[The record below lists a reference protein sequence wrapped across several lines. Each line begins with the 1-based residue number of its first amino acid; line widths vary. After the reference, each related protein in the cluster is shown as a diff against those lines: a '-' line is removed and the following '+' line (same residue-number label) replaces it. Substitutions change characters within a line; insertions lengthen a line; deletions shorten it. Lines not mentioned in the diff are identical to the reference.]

1 MGSWN
6 ILNLKIKMAK
16 NKMSSS
22 ISMKDIVCI
31 MIIVIL
37 LVTLYYYF
45 NNKFKIL
52 FGRTTD
58 LNDRLI
64 SQKNLINEQSQMLS
78 ALNHETQMLKNF
90 AKKTNEKFVPSSAVD
105 NKNFNPKEYNLDTE
119 ISKELEELLN
129 SEEEEVADINEF
141 EDEKN
146 STSSFISCREFKGHR
161 KGWIFK
167 KGEKGTGYYLD
178 KVENESNV
186 EEEQSKVEEEK
197 SKVDEEKPKVEEE
210 TWYYFIRQENN
221 EEAIQK
227 LKETIDSVN
236 EPCYVDDM
244 SVFYLDTENLVSAQT
259 AKEMSKIDVNSY
271 QFHRKYDGI
280 LKFDKI
286 SFKLKKKDKDKRKLE
301 KIFDKLGYG
310 KIDDYISDE
319 DIDTDDLGSSSE
331 SESESDS
338 DTGSGSG
345 SGSVSE
351 SDDSSLK
358 VLVPDKLPAGLKNRD
373 IPNWARTKSKKRGE
387 KK

>member
-1 MGSWN
+1 MTENNSKA
-6 ILNLKIKMAK
+6 LKSDITAEEFVKGVSTGEYDK
-16 NKMSSS
+16 VSS
-22 ISMKDIVCI
+22 
-31 MIIVIL
+31 L
-37 LVTLYYYF
+37 
-45 NNKFKIL
+45 
-52 FGRTTD
+52 
-58 LNDRLI
+58 
-64 SQKNLINEQSQMLS
+64 E
-78 ALNHETQMLKNF
+78 A
-90 AKKTNEKFVPSSAVD
+90 AEKFIP
-105 NKNFNPKEYNLDTE
+105 
-119 ISKELEELLN
+119 ELMNREDDIKDG
-129 SEEEEVADINEF
+129 EEVKIYTSVSSHQKDGMYYVLTETNP
-141 EDEKN
+141 DE
-146 STSSFISCREFKGHR
+146 
-161 KGWIFK
+161 
-167 KGEKGTGYYLD
+167 L
-178 KVENESNV
+178 
-186 EEEQSKVEEEK
+186 
-197 SKVDEEKPKVEEE
+197 E